1 MRSGVGGVGALLV
14 VGLVAY
20 AMISGAQTDEANSPV
35 ADPVADPVGVMP
47 AGENAV
53 AAALWTCSWDPTIND
68 DWHDDYLCS
77 DGVTVDRPYL
87 LPDDPYVEKWELDAA
102 AADHAA
108 ALNG

>member
-1 MRSGVGGVGALLV
+1 MRSRLGGAGMLV
-14 VGLVAY
+14 V
-20 AMISGAQTDEANSPV
+20 
-35 ADPVADPVGVMP
+35 VGVVACAYFFSAHPDAAQDP
-47 AGENAV
+47 AGEQIVAV
-53 AAALWTCSWDPTIND
+53 PGEAIAAGAWTCSWDPTIND

-77 DGVTVDRPYL
+77 DGVSVDRPYL